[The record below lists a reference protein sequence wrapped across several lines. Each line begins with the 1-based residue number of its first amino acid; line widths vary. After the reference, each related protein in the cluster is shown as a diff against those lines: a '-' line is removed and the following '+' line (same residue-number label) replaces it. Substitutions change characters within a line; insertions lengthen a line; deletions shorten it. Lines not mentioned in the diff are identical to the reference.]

1 MIYIF
6 DIDGTLTPS
15 RNKMDENFHDFFMN
29 FVKIHR
35 VWLISGSDHTK
46 TIEQTENNYEEVFV
60 RFRDLLTDK
69 PWCCDSREDVLSM
82 CQALADSMRKN
93 LLIRRGG

>member
-1 MIYIF
+1 MKSEKIRNGSRLTTKLYSESHGSTSESVF
-6 DIDGTLTPS
+6 LEIDNL
-15 RNKMDENFHDFFMN
+15 D
-29 FVKIHR
+29 
-35 VWLISGSDHTK
+35 TK

-82 CQALADSMRKN
+82 CQVLADSMREN
-93 LLIRRGG
+93 LLIRKEEK

>member
-1 MIYIF
+1 VKSEKVRKGSRVTTRLYSNCR
-6 DIDGTLTPS
+6 GT
-15 RNKMDENFHDFFMN
+15 
-29 FVKIHR
+29 
-35 VWLISGSDHTK
+35 ISESTFLEVDNLDTK
-46 TIEQTENNYEEVFV
+46 TLEQAENNYEEVFI
-60 RFRDLLTDK
+60 RFRDLLTGK